1 MFDYSRTPMEP
12 PAFRKT
18 KECPFEVPLLA
29 YLIERLQAQPKG
41 ERSLKNILRE
51 LVVAGWIERD
61 PDAKPIFS
69 DEEKGL

>member
-1 MFDYSRTPMEP
+1 
-12 PAFRKT
+12 
-18 KECPFEVPLLA
+18 LA